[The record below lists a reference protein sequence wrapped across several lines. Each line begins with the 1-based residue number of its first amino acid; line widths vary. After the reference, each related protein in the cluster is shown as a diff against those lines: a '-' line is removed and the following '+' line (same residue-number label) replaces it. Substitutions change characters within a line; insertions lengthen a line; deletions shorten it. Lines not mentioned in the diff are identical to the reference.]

1 MSLSVISFKRSNI
14 FAFSSFEMSDSNWE
28 LVNRFYQN
36 KIEFYNQI
44 LDKLFFDIVTFETKL
59 TKKKQQKL
67 QQDEDEL
74 EQLFRLIV
82 LFLKS
87 LALVNTY
94 EEFKMKMIVLA
105 KENIL
110 LFNAT
115 FNKHYEIVLIMLIVL
130 IKNDQ
135 NIDFTIN

>member
-1 MSLSVISFKRSNI
+1 MSG
-14 FAFSSFEMSDSNWE
+14 SNWE

-44 LDKLFFDIVTFETKL
+44 LDKLFFDIVTLETKL

-67 QQDEDEL
+67 QQDEEDL
-74 EQLFRLIV
+74 DRLFTLIV

-105 KENIL
+105 EENIL

-115 FNKHYEIVLIMLIVL
+115 FNKHFEIVLIVLIIL
-130 IKNDQ
+130 IKNEQ